1 MRKYIIIIICFFSIF
16 TNWNA
21 FFWWWNELD
30 LFKNIDSWIDELENK
45 MMIYEANGWLKKTWI
60 SKEIN
65 ELWGINNLK
74 KCLDDSKDISQ
85 SDFEKIALDWNIS
98 TLSNY
103 MSSDCSKD
111 WDMSNENIK
120 NYISL
125 FKKHYSN
132 SKNTAQSKSDKIYN
146 ISKIWLF
153 SDGIIENSWFDLIT
167 DIEDIDKI
175 IFASKTDYYWE
186 PDVDLW
192 QSINWLLTSI
202 SEAGHNIMN
211 LWTEAPIEKD
221 LNKYKPYIYKPNI
234 LNNENQEYINETENN
249 YVCSIDQSWLNKWN
263 LNSIFTDINKIKNK
277 KSITDNEKLEF
288 HYPDYTLDTDSI
300 YNDTSSRSDPNSI
313 AGYSKVRDNS
323 TWPCESFFCI
333 NIDFIM
339 YQHNLFWWSDNM
351 TVEYLLNRS
360 NEHLSKFAASSLIP
374 AKMSTNLFEIWLK
387 DLNLPDIFHMAMQ
400 VSTKPIPLLRL
411 EKQDK
416 QDETQFASK
425 NLLEKYY
432 ELNWLDYK
440 RRNDLVLLKSN
451 EQAKQSV
458 LNSQE
463 YTNINAVEKNEEY
476 QQHLVNQKK
485 WIKTIRKAIEKEV
498 SYWVLDTF
506 VEQYTELDKFTLSIY
521 NYVEDIHT
529 IIGKMRE
536 IPIDKG

>member
-16 TNWNA
+16 TNGNA
-21 FFWWWNELD
+21 FFGGGNELD
-30 LFKNIDSWIDELENK
+30 LFKNIDSGIDELENK
-45 MMIYEANGWLKKTWI
+45 MMIYEANGGLKKTGI

-65 ELWGINNLK
+65 ELGGINNLK

-85 SDFEKIALDWNIS
+85 SDFEKIALDGNIS

-111 WDMSNENIK
+111 GDMSNENIK

-146 ISKIWLF
+146 ISKIGLF
-153 SDGIIENSWFDLIT
+153 SDGIIENSGFDLIT

-175 IFASKTDYYWE
+175 IFASKTDYYGE
-186 PDVDLW
+186 PDVDLG
-192 QSINWLLTSI
+192 QSINGLLTSI

-211 LWTEAPIEKD
+211 LGTEAPIEKD

-249 YVCSIDQSWLNKWN
+249 YVCSIDQSGLNKGN

-339 YQHNLFWWSDNM
+339 YQHNLFGGSDNM

-374 AKMSTNLFEIWLK
+374 AKMSTNLFEIGLK

-432 ELNWLDYK
+432 ELNGLDYK

-485 WIKTIRKAIEKEV
+485 GIKTIRKAIEKEV
-498 SYWVLDTF
+498 SYGVLDTF